1 MVLRKEM
8 ETWEEENKKQ
18 AELERLFDELFG
30 DIDTSEKSE
39 SKEAES
45 GTEQKQSVSE
55 LDVADTECDS
65 SDIDDE
71 DNIVVL
77 KDESGNDVRFEFI
90 DLIKYENEKYVV
102 LLPVYDSEE
111 MDKNEV
117 IILKLESADDVEKE
131 SYVSVDDEGTLQAVF
146 SIFKEKFKDEFD
158 FTDD

>member
-1 MVLRKEM
+1 MKAVILAGGFGTRIS
-8 ETWEEENKKQ
+8 EESQFKP
-18 AELERLFDELFG
+18 
-30 DIDTSEKSE
+30 
-39 SKEAES
+39 
-45 GTEQKQSVSE
+45 
-55 LDVADTECDS
+55 
-65 SDIDDE
+65 
-71 DNIVVL
+71 
-77 KDESGNDVRFEFI
+77 NDVRFEFI

>member
-1 MVLRKEM
+1 M
-8 ETWEEENKKQ
+8 
-18 AELERLFDELFG
+18 
-30 DIDTSEKSE
+30 
-39 SKEAES
+39 
-45 GTEQKQSVSE
+45 SE
-55 LDVADTECDS
+55 LDVADTEGDS
-65 SDIDDE
+65 SDNDDE